1 MFLLL
6 LLAWQPELPNNTF
19 IATEH
24 SLPVASAKNSSNLLP
39 THLINAATIFE
50 RVLDVL
56 GADLDCVANETCA
69 QLFDSVDDWN
79 LNVET
84 DSVAKIFELLA
95 LEQVTSVLTYDL
107 VQKRMVRTTDNGSLV
122 QLNVVSSVNLVTN
135 ETPLPFKTPK
145 RWQLDDVFYC
155 HDNVMPKESF
165 AQTAAGYWT
174 IKSEMWIAVALTI
187 ASLGVIFCECSKCRC
202 SFFPSD

>member
-1 MFLLL
+1 
-6 LLAWQPELPNNTF
+6 LPNNTF

-24 SLPVASAKNSSNLLP
+24 SLPVVSAKNSSNLLP

-56 GADLDCVANETCA
+56 GANFDCVANETCA
-69 QLFDSVDDWN
+69 QLFNSVDDWN
-79 LNVET
+79 LNLET
-84 DSVAKIFELLA
+84 DSVVKIFELLA
-95 LEQVTSVLTYDL
+95 LDQVTAALTYDL
-107 VQKRMVRTTDNGSLV
+107 VQKRVVRTAENGSLV

-135 ETPLPFKTPK
+135 EAALPFRNPK

-165 AQTAAGYWT
+165 TQTAAGYWT

-187 ASLGVIFCECSKCRC
+187 ASLGVILCEFSYI
-202 SFFPSD
+202 FPSSRSF